1 MDYTK
6 QEVTGWVGWVV
17 FAAVIMVMIGV
28 FSIIG
33 GLIAI
38 FDNSYSSGAL
48 GQYAES
54 TANAWGWTTL
64 ILGVIILFAAFGIL
78 QGKTWARIVAVI
90 LAALSAIDHFTT
102 VRGYP
107 FWSMIVILLNIFV
120 IYALIVHGGELRQDG
135 YQEPAADV

>member
-1 MDYTK
+1 MVDYTK
-6 QEVTGWVGWVV
+6 REVTGWVGWVV

-38 FDNSYSSGAL
+38 FDDSYTNGPL

-64 ILGVIILFAAFGIL
+64 ILGIIILLAAFGIL
-78 QGKTWARIVAVI
+78 QGKAWARTVAVI

-102 VRGYP
+102 VRVYP
-107 FWSMIVILLNIFV
+107 IWALIVIVLNIFV
-120 IYALIVHGGELRQDG
+120 IYALIVHGGELRQD
-135 YQEPAADV
+135 EV